1 MPRDFLF
8 LNCQDGKHDWK
19 SRGGANAGC
28 SKDCC
33 CSVPVHECAMC
44 GDCDY
49 GDNADAR
56 EIIAECH
63 HRNGKPAEIMT
74 EAELLAAAGSWDHAD
89 HSLLPWDEEIR
100 RDEINKEITRRGLS
114 LPVAA

>member
-8 LNCQDGKHDWK
+8 LNCQDGKHDWR

-33 CSVPVHECAMC
+33 CSVPVHECGGC

-49 GDNADAR
+49 GDNDDAR
-56 EIIAECH
+56 EVIAECWA
-63 HRNGKPAEIMT
+63 RKGKPAERMAD
-74 EAELLAAAGSWDHAD
+74 AELLSAAGSFDHCD

-100 RDEINKEITRRGLS
+100 REEINKEVNRRGLS
-114 LPVAA
+114 VPVAA

>member
-8 LNCQDGKHDWK
+8 LNCQDGKHDWR

-28 SKDCC
+28 STDCA
-33 CSVPVHECAMC
+33 CSVPVHECGGC

-49 GDNADAR
+49 GDNAEAR
-56 EIIAECH
+56 AIIAACWQ
-63 HRNGKPAEIMT
+63 RNGKPAERM
-74 EAELLAAAGSWDHAD
+74 ADDELLAEGARREPTDHK
-89 HSLLPWDEEIR
+89 LLPWQEQIRWEEIT
-100 RDEINKEITRRGLS
+100 KELTRRGLS